1 MTGIF
6 IVLFVVVLALIIGI
20 IIRYTAAAERRGL
33 PPGLLRQISPIA
45 IGLLLFSLALVS
57 DILILAVL
65 GGLSIALGVFMGIK
79 FFWDN
84 GGI

>member
-1 MTGIF
+1 MEILYLVGF
-6 IVLFVVVLALIIGI
+6 LAVLALIIGI
-20 IIRYTAAAERRGL
+20 IFRYTAAAEHHGL

-45 IGLLLFSLALVS
+45 IGLLLISLALVA
-57 DILILAVL
+57 DIFIFAIL
-65 GGLSIALGVFMGIK
+65 GGLFVALGVFLGVR